1 VTAFSVG
8 TAHER
13 LNPLEQQQQ
22 YLDAPVIYAEFSDR
36 AKMPVAQFG
45 FANRMEIEQVF
56 LDLQNT
62 ILNCRRDLVIAHE
75 ERQVE
80 MRVRYV

>member
-1 VTAFSVG
+1 
-8 TAHER
+8 
-13 LNPLEQQQQ
+13 
-22 YLDAPVIYAEFSDR
+22 
-36 AKMPVAQFG
+36 M
-45 FANRMEIEQVF
+45 F

>member
-22 YLDAPVIYAEFSDR
+22 YLDAP
-36 AKMPVAQFG
+36 
-45 FANRMEIEQVF
+45 
-56 LDLQNT
+56 
-62 ILNCRRDLVIAHE
+62 
-75 ERQVE
+75 
-80 MRVRYV
+80 

>member
-1 VTAFSVG
+1 MTAFSVG

-45 FANRMEIEQVF
+45 FANRTEMSRCSS
-56 LDLQNT
+56 T
-62 ILNCRRDLVIAHE
+62 CRTPSSTAGATW
-75 ERQVE
+75 
-80 MRVRYV
+80 